1 MLLKYS
7 IFHEQHN
14 ISRGRALSLLFFG
27 GNCTMKNIKIT
38 VKSNTPSEE
47 ALKRFADKVMMIYN
61 VSISKEKG
69 A

>member
-1 MLLKYS
+1 MN
-7 IFHEQHN
+7 N
-14 ISRGRALSLLFFG
+14 ITLVGAELCPYFFFG